1 MSMEVGPRDYLM
13 EILRILS
20 TVLGGS
26 AKYLPM
32 LASKVDECLQVG
44 MRGTL
49 EPSDSKITDLEDDVE
64 NTYDEGMAPLSGIDS
79 LDSTAYDG
87 TGIFDFGT
95 LSEASMAW
103 LGSMSDESFG
113 DIAGIPLQALYQ
125 HG

>member
-1 MSMEVGPRDYLM
+1 MEVGPRDYLM
-13 EILRILS
+13 EMLSILS

-44 MRGTL
+44 MRGAL
-49 EPSDSKITDLEDDVE
+49 ESSDSKIIDLEE
-64 NTYDEGMAPLSGIDS
+64 DEGDSYTGKIEPISAIDS
-79 LDSTAYDG
+79 LNSTAYG
-87 TGIFDFGT
+87 RTGLFDFGT

-113 DIAGIPLQALYQ
+113 DIGGIPPQPMYQ

>member
-1 MSMEVGPRDYLM
+1 MEVGPRDYLM
-13 EILRILS
+13 EMLRILS

-44 MRGTL
+44 MRGPL
-49 EPSDSKITDLEDDVE
+49 ESSDSKIIDLE
-64 NTYDEGMAPLSGIDS
+64 NDEGDSYAEGMELLSAIDS
-79 LDSTAYDG
+79 LNSTAYDG
-87 TGIFDFGT
+87 TGLFDFGT

-113 DIAGIPLQALYQ
+113 NIGGIPRQPMY
-125 HG
+125 